1 MVQKIN
7 INFNIQKKNFD
18 RFVLARKRRR
28 PLNKNIKT
36 PPAFHAILVK
46 ERARVDRN
54 NHFFSL
60 ISVEALATDPEK
72 DSIRYFAQCLNNK
85 VRITDEVGW
94 LDNNSIGVMLF
105 NSVKTEAKQFIE
117 RIQSDCFPTSD
128 YKYSISTYPK
138 DKVKNS
144 HSQEVHKERCACL
157 HAMPD
162 FTSLNSNHSGI
173 DKKTAKE
180 LYPFFFDKE
189 PLWKRVLD
197 VILSIVALI
206 ALSPLFLVIGL
217 AVKLTSKGPI
227 LFKQQRAG
235 LGGRPFTFLKFR
247 TMKIDAEGM
256 KSRLLRFNERTG
268 PVFKMKNDPRITWLG
283 KFLRKW
289 SLDELPQFIN
299 VLKGDMSLVGPR
311 PPTMD
316 EVEEY
321 STWHNYRLE
330 MKPGIT
336 CIWQIYA
343 RQDKSFENWVR
354 LDIKY
359 QKERSVLL
367 DMKLLLMTLPA
378 VLARKGAC

>member
-1 MVQKIN
+1 MGKKIN
-7 INFNIQKKNFD
+7 INFNIKKKLSD
-18 RFVLARKRRR
+18 RFILAKKRRR
-28 PLNKNIKT
+28 SVNKNIKT
-36 PPAFHAILVK
+36 SPAFHAILMK

-54 NHFFSL
+54 YHFFSL
-60 ISVEALATDPEK
+60 ISFEAVAPDPEK
-72 DSIRYFAQCLNNK
+72 DSIRYFAQRLKNN

-94 LDNNSIGVMLF
+94 LDNNSIGVLLF

-117 RIQSDCFPTSD
+117 RIQSDCFPSSD

-144 HSQEVHKERCACL
+144 CSNEVLKERNAYL
-157 HAMPD
+157 HAMPG
-162 FTSLNSNHSGI
+162 FTSLNSHHSGI
-173 DKKTAKE
+173 DKKIVKE
-180 LYPFFFDKE
+180 LYPFFFDKR
-189 PLWKRVLD
+189 PFWKRLVD
-197 VILSIVALI
+197 IILSIVALI

-217 AVKLTSKGPI
+217 AVKLTSRGPV

-235 LGGRPFTFLKFR
+235 LGGVPFTFLKFR
-247 TMKIDAEGM
+247 TMKIDAEGL

-268 PVFKMKNDPRITWLG
+268 PVFKMKNDPRVTWLG

-316 EVEEY
+316 EVGKY

-359 QKERSVLL
+359 QKEQSFLL
-367 DMKLLLMTLPA
+367 DMKLLFMTIPA
-378 VLARKGAC
+378 VLSRKGAC